1 MPSAR
6 FAGQVRTQWLCHAG
20 DDREM
25 ELLEDFAFIDP
36 NGVRWD
42 APAGR
47 VVDGASIPRL
57 LWTVTGSPFVGD
69 FRRAS
74 VLHDVA
80 CQDRRQPHES
90 VHRMFYDA
98 MKQDGVSEIQ
108 AQQFYFAVRVF
119 GPKWEVVV
127 GGARRGRRTV
137 ARRAG
142 PPQAAL
148 SIDELSRVIDA
159 ALGERTPAPAPEKRK
174 RSR

>member
-1 MPSAR
+1 MATAR
-6 FAGQVRTQWLCHAG
+6 FIGQVRTQWLRHAG

-36 NGVRWD
+36 SGVQWD

-47 VVDGASIPRL
+47 IVDGASIPRL

-80 CQDRRQPHES
+80 CQDQRQPHEA

-98 MKQDGVSEIQ
+98 MKQDGVTEIQ

-119 GPKWEVVV
+119 GPKWEVVT
-127 GGARRGRRTV
+127 GARRGRRKT

-148 SIDELSRVIDA
+148 SIDELSGVIDA
-159 ALGERTPAPAPEKRK
+159 ALGERTPPQAATR
-174 RSR
+174 RRVR